1 MVTATTHSDKAKSLT
16 KRQKGE
22 TSRIVGFRDPQIAG
36 KLLSMGILPGN
47 RIRLI
52 RQAPFG
58 GVWYVQADNLL
69 IALRK
74 KEVACILT
82 T

>member
-1 MVTATTHSDKAKSLT
+1 MVTTAINTTKVQSLLQR
-16 KRQKGE
+16 KEGE
-22 TSRIVGFRDPQIAG
+22 TSRITGFRNSIVAG

-47 RIRLI
+47 RVRLI

-58 GVWYVQADNLL
+58 GVWYVQAGSLL
-69 IALRK
+69 VALRK

>member
-1 MVTATTHSDKAKSLT
+1 MVTATTNSHKAKSLT
-16 KRQKGE
+16 KRKKGE
-22 TSRIVGFRDPQIAG
+22 TSRIVGFQDPQIAG
-36 KLLSMGILPGN
+36 KLLSMGILPGDA
-47 RIRLI
+47 IRLV

>member
-1 MVTATTHSDKAKSLT
+1 MAKATMNSDKAKSLI
-16 KRQKGE
+16 KRKKGE
-22 TSRIVGFRDPQIAG
+22 KSRITGFQDPQIAG

-47 RIRLI
+47 EICLV